1 LNSATVTK
9 RGRDL
14 MADEKDSGDK
24 KAAKA
29 ATTSGSSAPAKSVKE
44 KPKKAAAKKPRAKAG
59 KKAAAKKPAAKKA
72 SAKAKPKK
80 APAKKPAAKK
90 AAPKSAAKKPA
101 KSAAAKG
108 TAKAK
113 RAPRAPG
120 LDIGIAQLRESL
132 EHSVTLSRER
142 IQEVV
147 DDAVKRGRMTH
158 GDAEKM
164 IGELLK
170 RGRKQT
176 DALLS
181 ELEGLL
187 RQARRKL
194 P

>member
-1 LNSATVTK
+1 
-9 RGRDL
+9 
-14 MADEKDSGDK
+14 MADDKDTGKD
-24 KAAKA
+24 AKA
-29 ATTSGSSAPAKSVKE
+29 KP
-44 KPKKAAAKKPRAKAG
+44 KPKKT
-59 KKAAAKKPAAKKA
+59 AAKKPAAKKGA
-72 SAKAKPKK
+72 GKK
-80 APAKKPAAKK
+80 ATKKTGAKKSTAKK
-90 AAPKSAAKKPA
+90 RAGGERSARP
-101 KSAAAKG
+101 
-108 TAKAK
+108 TV
-113 RAPRAPG
+113 G
-120 LDIGIAQLRESL
+120 LDKSLAQLRESL

-181 ELEGLL
+181 ELEKMV

>member
-1 LNSATVTK
+1 
-9 RGRDL
+9 
-14 MADEKDSGDK
+14 MADEKPDKPKAKKAAAKSTAKAATKSSKKAGAKKTAASKTK

-29 ATTSGSSAPAKSVKE
+29 
-44 KPKKAAAKKPRAKAG
+44 KPK
-59 KKAAAKKPAAKKA
+59 
-72 SAKAKPKK
+72 
-80 APAKKPAAKK
+80 AKK
-90 AAPKSAAKKPA
+90 AAKKTASKSTAKAAKKSSA
-101 KSAAAKG
+101 KKG
-108 TAKAK
+108 SGRPTVA
-113 RAPRAPG
+113 
-120 LDIGIAQLRESL
+120 LDKSFAQFRDSL
-132 EHSVTLSRER
+132 EHSVTLSRDR

-176 DALLS
+176 DALLT
-181 ELEGLL
+181 ELEKLV

>member
-1 LNSATVTK
+1 
-9 RGRDL
+9 
-14 MADEKDSGDK
+14 MAD
-24 KAAKA
+24 
-29 ATTSGSSAPAKSVKE
+29 E
-44 KPKKAAAKKPRAKAG
+44 KPKKAAAKKGAAKKAKP
-59 KKAAAKKPAAKKA
+59 KKAAAKKSAAAKTKKSTAKKA
-72 SAKAKPKK
+72 SSSKSKAT
-80 APAKKPAAKK
+80 AKKGGAKK
-90 AAPKSAAKKPA
+90 RSARP
-101 KSAAAKG
+101 
-108 TAKAK
+108 TV
-113 RAPRAPG
+113 G
-120 LDIGIAQLRESL
+120 LDKSISQLRDSL
-132 EHSVTLSRER
+132 EHSVTLSRDR

-181 ELEGLL
+181 ELEKLV

>member
-1 LNSATVTK
+1 
-9 RGRDL
+9 
-14 MADEKDSGDK
+14 MADEKPNPDK
-24 KAAKA
+24 KQTAKKAKA
-29 ATTSGSSAPAKSVKE
+29 
-44 KPKKAAAKKPRAKAG
+44 KPKKAAAKKAS
-59 KKAAAKKPAAKKA
+59 KPK
-72 SAKAKPKK
+72 AKAK
-80 APAKKPAAKK
+80 AKK
-90 AAPKSAAKKPA
+90 AAPKKAAPKKRPA
-101 KSAAAKG
+101 RPAV
-108 TAKAK
+108 
-113 RAPRAPG
+113 G
-120 LDIGIAQLRESL
+120 LDKSIAQFRDSF

-181 ELEGLL
+181 ELEKLV

>member
-1 LNSATVTK
+1 
-9 RGRDL
+9 
-14 MADEKDSGDK
+14 MADEK
-24 KAAKA
+24 
-29 ATTSGSSAPAKSVKE
+29 PQ
-44 KPKKAAAKKPRAKAG
+44 
-59 KKAAAKKPAAKKA
+59 KPAAKKSTA
-72 SAKAKPKK
+72 KKAKAKPKK
-80 APAKKPAAKK
+80 AAVKKPAE
-90 AAPKSAAKKPA
+90 
-101 KSAAAKG
+101 
-108 TAKAK
+108 AKAK
-113 RAPRAPG
+113 KGAPKKGATKKAGAKKTSSRPAAG
-120 LDIGIAQLRESL
+120 FDKSIAQFRDSL

-181 ELEGLL
+181 ELEKLV

>member
-1 LNSATVTK
+1 
-9 RGRDL
+9 
-14 MADEKDSGDK
+14 MADNKDTG
-24 KAAKA
+24 KA
-29 ATTSGSSAPAKSVKE
+29 
-44 KPKKAAAKKPRAKAG
+44 KPKKAAAKKS
-59 KKAAAKKPAAKKA
+59 AAKKA
-72 SAKAKPKK
+72 KPAKAKKAAKAKPK
-80 APAKKPAAKK
+80 AAKK
-90 AAPKSAAKKPA
+90 STATK
-101 KSAAAKG
+101 
-108 TAKAK
+108 AKAASSK
-113 RAPRAPG
+113 SKSVG
-120 LDIGIAQLRESL
+120 LDKSISQLRDSL

-181 ELEGLL
+181 ELEKLV

>member
-1 LNSATVTK
+1 
-9 RGRDL
+9 
-14 MADEKDSGDK
+14 MADEKDSG
-24 KAAKA
+24 KA
-29 ATTSGSSAPAKSVKE
+29 
-44 KPKKAAAKKPRAKAG
+44 KPKKAAAKKQAKAKS

-72 SAKAKPKK
+72 PAKAKAKPKK
-80 APAKKPAAKK
+80 A
-90 AAPKSAAKKPA
+90 APKKSATKPSAKASPKKPA

>member
-1 LNSATVTK
+1 
-9 RGRDL
+9 
-14 MADEKDSGDK
+14 MADEK
-24 KAAKA
+24 
-29 ATTSGSSAPAKSVKE
+29 PN
-44 KPKKAAAKKPRAKAG
+44 KAAAKK
-59 KKAAAKKPAAKKA
+59 
-72 SAKAKPKK
+72 SKAKPKK
-80 APAKKPAAKK
+80 SAAKKTAKPKANSVKKQTAKKPKAKK
-90 AAPKSAAKKPA
+90 ASGKSSAKKSAAKKGAA
-101 KSAAAKG
+101 KSSSKK
-108 TAKAK
+108 TA
-113 RAPRAPG
+113 RASA
-120 LDIGIAQLRESL
+120 GIDKSFAQLRDSL
-132 EHSVTLSRER
+132 EQSVTLSRER

-181 ELEGLL
+181 EVEKLV

>member
-1 LNSATVTK
+1 
-9 RGRDL
+9 
-14 MADEKDSGDK
+14 MADEKDSGK
-24 KAAKA
+24 AKA
-29 ATTSGSSAPAKSVKE
+29 
-44 KPKKAAAKKPRAKAG
+44 KKAAAKKAPAKAKP

-72 SAKAKPKK
+72 SAKAK
-80 APAKKPAAKK
+80 K
-90 AAPKSAAKKPA
+90 AAPNKSAAKSSAKASPKKPA

>member
-1 LNSATVTK
+1 
-9 RGRDL
+9 

-24 KAAKA
+24 NAAKA
-29 ATTSGSSAPAKSVKE
+29 
-44 KPKKAAAKKPRAKAG
+44 KPKAAKKPAKS
-59 KKAAAKKPAAKKA
+59 AAKKPAAKSATKTA
-72 SAKAKPKK
+72 AKKTAAKAKPK
-80 APAKKPAAKK
+80 AKKN
-90 AAPKSAAKKPA
+90 APKSAPKKPA

>member
-1 LNSATVTK
+1 
-9 RGRDL
+9 
-14 MADEKDSGDK
+14 MAD
-24 KAAKA
+24 
-29 ATTSGSSAPAKSVKE
+29 E
-44 KPKKAAAKKPRAKAG
+44 KPKKASAKKST
-59 KKAAAKKPAAKKA
+59 AKK
-72 SAKAKPKK
+72 AKAKPNPDKKQTAKK
-80 APAKKPAAKK
+80 AGSSKKSGKPKK
-90 AAPKSAAKKPA
+90 AAPKKSTAKKPA
-101 KSAAAKG
+101 PKASARP
-108 TAKAK
+108 TV
-113 RAPRAPG
+113 G
-120 LDIGIAQLRESL
+120 LDKSIAQFRDSL

-176 DALLS
+176 DSLLT
-181 ELEGLL
+181 ELEKLV

>member
-1 LNSATVTK
+1 
-9 RGRDL
+9 
-14 MADEKDSGDK
+14 MADEKESGEK
-24 KAAKA
+24 K
-29 ATTSGSSAPAKSVKE
+29 V
-44 KPKKAAAKKPRAKAG
+44 
-59 KKAAAKKPAAKKA
+59 
-72 SAKAKPKK
+72 AKAKPKAGKKEAAKSATKKPPAKK
-80 APAKKPAAKK
+80 APAKAKPKAKK
-90 AAPKSAAKKPA
+90 AAPKKTPA

-113 RAPRAPG
+113 RSPRAPG

>member
-1 LNSATVTK
+1 
-9 RGRDL
+9 
-14 MADEKDSGDK
+14 MADGKGTGKPRKAAAKKSGGAK
-24 KAAKA
+24 KAKA
-29 ATTSGSSAPAKSVKE
+29 
-44 KPKKAAAKKPRAKAG
+44 KPKKAAAKPAKVKAKA
-59 KKAAAKKPAAKKA
+59 KAKKPAPKSPSKKA
-72 SAKAKPKK
+72 SGRP
-80 APAKKPAAKK
+80 
-90 AAPKSAAKKPA
+90 
-101 KSAAAKG
+101 
-108 TAKAK
+108 TV
-113 RAPRAPG
+113 G
-120 LDIGIAQLRESL
+120 LDKSIAQLKDSL

-176 DALLS
+176 DTLLS
-181 ELEGLL
+181 ELERLV

>member
-1 LNSATVTK
+1 
-9 RGRDL
+9 
-14 MADEKDSGDK
+14 MAD
-24 KAAKA
+24 
-29 ATTSGSSAPAKSVKE
+29 E
-44 KPKKAAAKKPRAKAG
+44 KPKKAAAKKPKAKPKAKRASAKSAETKNAATKAKKDAAKKPAPKKSSAKAKKDAG
-59 KKAAAKKPAAKKA
+59 KKAAP
-72 SAKAKPKK
+72 SKPKSVGID
-80 APAKKPAAKK
+80 
-90 AAPKSAAKKPA
+90 KSL
-101 KSAAAKG
+101 
-108 TAKAK
+108 T
-113 RAPRAPG
+113 
-120 LDIGIAQLRESL
+120 QLRDSL
-132 EHSVTLSRER
+132 EHSVTLSRDR

-181 ELEGLL
+181 ELEKLV

>member
-1 LNSATVTK
+1 
-9 RGRDL
+9 
-14 MADEKDSGDK
+14 MADEKDTSGNDG
-24 KAAKA
+24 AKA
-29 ATTSGSSAPAKSVKE
+29 AAKKPAKAKAKKATAKKPAKAKAKAKP
-44 KPKKAAAKKPRAKAG
+44 KPKKAAAKKSTSAK
-59 KKAAAKKPAAKKA
+59 PA
-72 SAKAKPKK
+72 SAKS
-80 APAKKPAAKK
+80 
-90 AAPKSAAKKPA
+90 APKSGPKASTKSSSK
-101 KSAAAKG
+101 KSALP
-108 TAKAK
+108 TV
-113 RAPRAPG
+113 G
-120 LDIGIAQLRESL
+120 LDKSIAQLKDSL
-132 EHSVTLSRER
+132 EHSVTLSRDR

-181 ELEGLL
+181 ELEKLV

>member
-1 LNSATVTK
+1 
-9 RGRDL
+9 
-14 MADEKDSGDK
+14 MADEK
-24 KAAKA
+24 A
-29 ATTSGSSAPAKSVKE
+29 TSGKGKAKQAR
-44 KPKKAAAKKPRAKAG
+44 PKKAAAKKAG
-59 KKAAAKKPAAKKA
+59 AAKKA
-72 SAKAKPKK
+72 KPTSGKSKKSAPKPT
-80 APAKKPAAKK
+80 AKK
-90 AAPKSAAKKPA
+90 ASSKKV
-101 KSAAAKG
+101 
-108 TAKAK
+108 
-113 RAPRAPG
+113 PRGAPG
-120 LDIGIAQLRESL
+120 FDKSIAQLRESL

-164 IGELLK
+164 IGELFK

-181 ELEGLL
+181 ELERLV

>member
-1 LNSATVTK
+1 
-9 RGRDL
+9 
-14 MADEKDSGDK
+14 MADEKDSGE
-24 KAAKA
+24 KAAKKTA
-29 ATTSGSSAPAKSVKE
+29 AKKTAKA
-44 KPKKAAAKKPRAKAG
+44 KPKKAAAKKT
-59 KKAAAKKPAAKKA
+59 AKKTAPKSAKKSGA
-72 SAKAKPKK
+72 
-80 APAKKPAAKK
+80 
-90 AAPKSAAKKPA
+90 KSAAKKTAPAKPKADAKKGGA
-101 KSAAAKG
+101 KSAGKKSSRP
-108 TAKAK
+108 TV
-113 RAPRAPG
+113 G
-120 LDIGIAQLRESL
+120 LDKSIAQFRDSL

>member
-1 LNSATVTK
+1 
-9 RGRDL
+9 
-14 MADEKDSGDK
+14 MADEKDAKASSTSKASSTK
-24 KAAKA
+24 KA
-29 ATTSGSSAPAKSVKE
+29 
-44 KPKKAAAKKPRAKAG
+44 KPKT
-59 KKAAAKKPAAKKA
+59 AAAKKPAAKKA
-72 SAKAKPKK
+72 KPK
-80 APAKKPAAKK
+80 AAKKPATKSTSKASPKSAPKSGAKK
-90 AAPKSAAKKPA
+90 AAPKKAAR
-101 KSAAAKG
+101 G
-108 TAKAK
+108 TAGIDKS
-113 RAPRAPG
+113 
-120 LDIGIAQLRESL
+120 IAQLRESL

>member
-1 LNSATVTK
+1 
-9 RGRDL
+9 
-14 MADEKDSGDK
+14 MADEKPNPDK
-24 KAAKA
+24 KETGKEAGGTKKPAAKK
-29 ATTSGSSAPAKSVKE
+29 AKA
-44 KPKKAAAKKPRAKAG
+44 KPKKAAAKKTS
-59 KKAAAKKPAAKKA
+59 KPKTKA
-72 SAKAKPKK
+72 SAKKAEPKES
-80 APAKKPAAKK
+80 
-90 AAPKSAAKKPA
+90 APKSAPKGDAKKRSSRP
-101 KSAAAKG
+101 
-108 TAKAK
+108 TV
-113 RAPRAPG
+113 G
-120 LDIGIAQLRESL
+120 LDKSIAQFRDSL

-181 ELEGLL
+181 ELEKLV

>member
-1 LNSATVTK
+1 
-9 RGRDL
+9 
-14 MADEKDSGDK
+14 MADEKPNPDK
-24 KAAKA
+24 KQTAKKTGGAKKTTAKKAKA
-29 ATTSGSSAPAKSVKE
+29 
-44 KPKKAAAKKPRAKAG
+44 KPNKAAAKKTGAT
-59 KKAAAKKPAAKKA
+59 KKATPKKA
-72 SAKAKPKK
+72 S
-80 APAKKPAAKK
+80 AKK
-90 AAPKSAAKKPA
+90 AAPKKASSRPPA
-101 KSAAAKG
+101 GFDK
-108 TAKAK
+108 
-113 RAPRAPG
+113 
-120 LDIGIAQLRESL
+120 GIAQFRDSL

-181 ELEGLL
+181 ELEKLV

>member
-1 LNSATVTK
+1 
-9 RGRDL
+9 
-14 MADEKDSGDK
+14 MADEKD
-24 KAAKA
+24 AKA
-29 ATTSGSSAPAKSVKE
+29 SSTNKTS
-44 KPKKAAAKKPRAKAG
+44 KP
-59 KKAAAKKPAAKKA
+59 KKAAAKKPAAKK
-72 SAKAKPKK
+72 SKPKAAK
-80 APAKKPAAKK
+80 KTATKSASKSSPKSETKSSAKKPAPKK
-90 AAPKSAAKKPA
+90 AAR
-101 KSAAAKG
+101 G
-108 TAKAK
+108 TV
-113 RAPRAPG
+113 G
-120 LDIGIAQLRESL
+120 LDKSIAQLRESL

-164 IGELLK
+164 IGELFK

-181 ELEGLL
+181 ELEKLV

>member
-1 LNSATVTK
+1 
-9 RGRDL
+9 
-14 MADEKDSGDK
+14 MADEKAASGKGKTNPDK
-24 KAAKA
+24 KQ
-29 ATTSGSSAPAKSVKE
+29 T
-44 KPKKAAAKKPRAKAG
+44 AKKPGGG
-59 KKAAAKKPAAKKA
+59 K
-72 SAKAKPKK
+72 
-80 APAKKPAAKK
+80 
-90 AAPKSAAKKPA
+90 KSAAKKSAAKKSATKKPSAKKSSA
-101 KSAAAKG
+101 KS
-108 TAKAK
+108 TAKKSSAEK
-113 RAPRAPG
+113 TAPKSSSRKASSRSTVG
-120 LDIGIAQLRESL
+120 LDKSLVQLRESL

-164 IGELLK
+164 IGELFK

-181 ELEGLL
+181 ELEKLV

>member
-1 LNSATVTK
+1 
-9 RGRDL
+9 
-14 MADEKDSGDK
+14 MADEKDSGAK
-24 KAAKA
+24 KPAKA
-29 ATTSGSSAPAKSVKE
+29 
-44 KPKKAAAKKPRAKAG
+44 KPKAAAKKAP
-59 KKAAAKKPAAKKA
+59 
-72 SAKAKPKK
+72 AKAK
-80 APAKKPAAKK
+80 AKK
-90 AAPKSAAKKPA
+90 AAPKKPAAKPAPKKTA
-101 KSAAAKG
+101 KSAAQKG

-181 ELEGLL
+181 ELESLL

>member
-1 LNSATVTK
+1 
-9 RGRDL
+9 

-24 KAAKA
+24 NAAKAKPKAAKK
-29 ATTSGSSAPAKSVKE
+29 PAKSAAK
-44 KPKKAAAKKPRAKAG
+44 KLAAKSATKTATKAGDKTGDKKAAAKAKPKKAAPKKAAAKKPA
-59 KKAAAKKPAAKKA
+59 
-72 SAKAKPKK
+72 
-80 APAKKPAAKK
+80 
-90 AAPKSAAKKPA
+90 A

>member
-1 LNSATVTK
+1 
-9 RGRDL
+9 
-14 MADEKDSGDK
+14 MADEKDSGEKAAKPAAAKKAAKPKKAKAKSKKAAAKSTSKSGAK

-29 ATTSGSSAPAKSVKE
+29 
-44 KPKKAAAKKPRAKAG
+44 KA
-59 KKAAAKKPAAKKA
+59 
-72 SAKAKPKK
+72 
-80 APAKKPAAKK
+80 K
-90 AAPKSAAKKPA
+90 AAPKKVAPKAAGKSSARPNVGFD
-101 KSAAAKG
+101 KS
-108 TAKAK
+108 
-113 RAPRAPG
+113 
-120 LDIGIAQLRESL
+120 IAQFRDSL

-181 ELEGLL
+181 ELEKLA
-187 RQARRKL
+187 RAARRKL
-194 P
+194 S